1 MRNNSFSEDEPWK
14 ELLNG
19 SFFDMLRSVLPE
31 MAQGTETSKPIRF
44 LETELRQLA
53 PFTRRFS
60 SSQPFID
67 ILAEAPLL
75 TEENAGTLHHE
86 DIGGGVPKRRLRR
99 IIQAPACTLP
109 TDRYRSICGA
119 QGRPR
124 LCRLLCGFFLLNR
137 AYPAFH
143 PFRLNQYRT
152 VPEDTRP
159 C

>member
-1 MRNNSFSEDEPWK
+1 MRNNSFSEDELWK

-31 MAQGTETSKPIRF
+31 MARGTETSKPIRF

-86 DIGGGVPKRRLRR
+86 DIGGGVRPKD
-99 IIQAPACTLP
+99 ASAG
-109 TDRYRSICGA
+109 SFK
-119 QGRPR
+119 
-124 LCRLLCGFFLLNR
+124 RLLVLSPLTDIDPFAVHREDPDF
-137 AYPAFH
+137 AAFSADS
-143 PFRLNQYRT
+143 FY
-152 VPEDTRP
+152 
-159 C
+159 